1 MKKEDLNTNTFVG
14 EASIIITFGLTSK
27 FSFTFSI
34 SILFEFEIII
44 PNTRKTILNN
54 WGSYNLFNH
63 ENFHYLKRATEGY
76 EIRHVGCS
84 QYEPAFPSTEDTL
97 FVM

>member
-1 MKKEDLNTNTFVG
+1 MKKEDLNTNPFVG
-14 EASIIITFGLTSK
+14 QASIIITFGLTSK

-54 WGSYNLFNH
+54 
-63 ENFHYLKRATEGY
+63 
-76 EIRHVGCS
+76 
-84 QYEPAFPSTEDTL
+84 
-97 FVM
+97 

>member
-54 WGSYNLFNH
+54 
-63 ENFHYLKRATEGY
+63 
-76 EIRHVGCS
+76 
-84 QYEPAFPSTEDTL
+84 
-97 FVM
+97 